1 MIHVTRL
8 LETSGNGRAVVR
20 VEGRIVAGP
29 AARRLLERVR
39 MLLRH
44 GMAEVE
50 LDLSRVGVLDCGGL
64 GVLLLCRSEARER
77 GARLVVRRSRGA
89 TRRMLE
95 LSALLGPLEA
105 EEAGEAG
112 APRRERADPPAVPLV

>member
-1 MIHVTRL
+1 MIHITRL
-8 LETSGNGRAVVR
+8 LERSGNGRAVVR

-44 GMAEVE
+44 GVAQVE

-77 GARLVVRRSRGA
+77 GAHLVVRRSRGA

-105 EEAGEAG
+105 GEAG
-112 APRRERADPPAVPLV
+112 ASRRERADPPAVPLV